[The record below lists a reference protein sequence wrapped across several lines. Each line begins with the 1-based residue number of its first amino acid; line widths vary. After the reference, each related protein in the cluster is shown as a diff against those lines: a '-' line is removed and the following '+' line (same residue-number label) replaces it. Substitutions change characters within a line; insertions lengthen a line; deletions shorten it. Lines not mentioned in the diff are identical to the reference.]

1 MRLFYRIAYWIG
13 FTPWERMNSL
23 PIYNQLTVLFDREES
38 ERKQPFG
45 RVLDLGCGTGFSA
58 VKLAK
63 RGWQVTG
70 IDLVAKA
77 LWTARKRARQAGV
90 QVRFV
95 QGDITAL
102 RAVGVGSGFEFF
114 LDLGAVHG
122 LSDAD
127 RRAVGREVTAVAAPG
142 ATLLMA
148 AWAPGRRGPLPRG
161 ASRQDIEAAFPD
173 WTVMAEE
180 IADVTGAPSP
190 VKRADPRFYRLRH
203 KFGPGGRPPPA

>member
-23 PIYNQLTVLFDREES
+23 PIYSQLTALIDREES
-38 ERKQPFG
+38 ERTQPFG
-45 RVLDLGCGTGFSA
+45 KVLDLGCGTGFSA

-77 LWTARKRARQAGV
+77 LSTARKRALEAGV
-90 QVRFV
+90 QV
-95 QGDITAL
+95 QLAHGDITAL
-102 RAVGVGSGFEFF
+102 KAAGVGSGFEFF

-122 LSDAD
+122 LDDAE

-142 ATLLMA
+142 ATLLMV
-148 AWAPGRRGPLPRG
+148 AWAPGRRGPFPRG

-173 WTVMAEE
+173 WTVIAEE
-180 IADVTGAPSP
+180 AADVTGAPGP

-203 KFGPGGRPPPA
+203 NFDPSGRPPPS